1 MPGRQRVRRR
11 RSRAPRGAAAVEF
24 ALVSLIFFPLLFGM
38 IDYGLWF
45 NDSLNTRQG
54 VREGA
59 RMGVVGSFSDGTPAC
74 NGQTDDLAKL
84 RCNTK
89 HQVGSLSGTTYAM
102 ATVGPSGWGKGKPL
116 IVCAMVKANGLTGL
130 VPLPNDRIIRSKT
143 QMSIEQSTTLNGA
156 TSAADTPPPGTDWTW
171 CS

>member
-1 MPGRQRVRRR
+1 M
-11 RSRAPRGAAAVEF
+11 EF

-59 RMGVVGSFSDGTPAC
+59 RMGVVGSFSDGSATC
-74 NGQTDDLAKL
+74 NAQSGDMAKL
-84 RCNTK
+84 KCNTK
-89 HQVGSLSGTTYAM
+89 HQVGSLSGATYAM
-102 ATVGPSGWGKGKPL
+102 AKVDPAQGWGKGKPL

-143 QMSIEQSTTLNGA
+143 LMSIEQSTTLNGA
-156 TSAADTPPPGTDWTW
+156 TSASDTPPPGTNWNW
-171 CS
+171 CTA

>member
-1 MPGRQRVRRR
+1 M
-11 RSRAPRGAAAVEF
+11 EF

-45 NDSLNTRQG
+45 NDSLNARQG

-59 RMGVVGSFSDGTPAC
+59 RMGVVGAFSDGTSAC
-74 NGQTDDLAKL
+74 DSQTGDMAKL
-84 RCNTK
+84 KCNTK
-89 HQVGSLSGTTYAM
+89 NQVGSMSGPTYVM
-102 ATVGPSGWGKGKPL
+102 AKVDPLGWGKGKPL
-116 IVCAMVKANGLTGL
+116 IVCAMVKANGVTGL

-143 QMSIEQSTTLNGA
+143 RMSIELSTALTGA
-156 TSAADTPPPGTDWTW
+156 TSASDAPPSGADWSW